1 MVSYN
6 GGKYMNNEE
15 DLIDFLGFISIVPV
29 IKESELMAQKPKT
42 FNFMR
47 LRELLLQNSTNA
59 NLIVM

>member
-1 MVSYN
+1 MIEADFQINFS
-6 GGKYMNNEE
+6 NN
-15 DLIDFLGFISIVPV
+15 SIVPV

-59 NLIVM
+59 NLVVM